1 MANFFS
7 ASSDEQIDLL
17 SVWWDKYKYILG
29 LLLAASVIFIIYRDY
44 SVSSSNTKQ
53 LDSAKLYDDFLTSS
67 LESKKIKAKEVMN
80 LYSDT
85 LYADFA
91 ALHLAKIAA
100 DDNNLEQAE
109 VNLNWVIA
117 RSSSSWGTA
126 FNPLQS
132 IAKLRL
138 ARIYLEQG
146 NAEGVLSLLE
156 EEQTLTASLYEVKGD
171 AERSLSKISEAK
183 LSYLQALELSNS
195 QPIRSLI
202 SMKISDL
209 QEDR

>member
-7 ASSDEQIDLL
+7 ASPEEQIDLL

-29 LLLAASVIFIIYRDY
+29 MLLAASVIFIVYRDY
-44 SVSSSNTKQ
+44 SISSSNVNEFE
-53 LDSAKLYDDFLTSS
+53 SARLYDDFLSS
-67 LESKKIKAKEVMN
+67 TLTDKKTKAKEIID

-91 ALHLAKIAA
+91 ALHLAKIGVEES
-100 DDNNLEQAE
+100 NLEQAE
-109 VNLNWVIA
+109 QHLNWVIA
-117 RSSSSWGTA
+117 RSSSWDSK
-126 FNPLQS
+126 FNPVRS

-138 ARIYLEQG
+138 AKIFLEQDSPQ
-146 NAEGVLSLLE
+146 AALDLLK
-156 EEQTLTASLYEVKGD
+156 EEQTLTASLFEVRGD
-171 AERSLSKISEAK
+171 AERSLNQINKAK

-195 QPIRSLI
+195 QPIKSLI

-209 QEDR
+209 QEDG

>member
-17 SVWWDKYKYILG
+17 SVWWDKYKYLLA

-44 SVSSSNTKQ
+44 SISSSNSQQ
-53 LDSAKLYDDFLTSS
+53 LESAKLYDNFLTSS
-67 LESKKIKAKEVMN
+67 MEDKRTKAEEIIN
-80 LYSDT
+80 LYPDT

-100 DDNNLEQAE
+100 DNNNFEQAE
-109 VNLNWVIA
+109 ENLNWVIK
-117 RSSSSWGTA
+117 RSSSWGTE

-146 NAEGVLSLLE
+146 KADSVMDLLA

-171 AERSLSKISEAK
+171 AEKSLNQISEAK

-209 QEDR
+209 QEGG

>member
-17 SVWWDKYKYILG
+17 SVWWDKYKYLLA

-44 SVSSSNTKQ
+44 SISSSNSQQ
-53 LDSAKLYDDFLTSS
+53 LESAKLYDNFLTSS
-67 LESKKIKAKEVMN
+67 MEDKRTKAEEIIN
-80 LYSDT
+80 LYPDT

-100 DDNNLEQAE
+100 DNNNFEQAE
-109 VNLNWVIA
+109 ENLNWVIK
-117 RSSSSWGTA
+117 RSSSWGTE

-146 NAEGVLSLLE
+146 KADIVMDLLA

-171 AERSLSKISEAK
+171 AEKSLNQISEAK

-209 QEDR
+209 QEGG

>member
-17 SVWWDKYKYILG
+17 SVWWDKYKYLLA

-44 SVSSSNTKQ
+44 SISSSNSQQ
-53 LDSAKLYDDFLTSS
+53 LESAKLYDNFLTSS
-67 LESKKIKAKEVMN
+67 MEDKRTKAEEIIN
-80 LYSDT
+80 LYPDT

-100 DDNNLEQAE
+100 DNNNFEQAE
-109 VNLNWVIA
+109 ENLNWVIK
-117 RSSSSWGTA
+117 RSSSWGTE

-146 NAEGVLSLLE
+146 KADIVIDLLA

-171 AERSLSKISEAK
+171 AEKSLNQISEAK

-209 QEDR
+209 QEGG

>member
-7 ASSDEQIDLL
+7 ASADEQIDLL
-17 SVWWDKYKYILG
+17 SLWWNKFKYLLG
-29 LLLAASVIFIIYRDY
+29 VLLVASVIFIVYRDY
-44 SVSSSNTKQ
+44 SISSLNTKQ
-53 LDSAKLYDDFLTSS
+53 LESARLYDNFLSS
-67 LESKKIKAKEVMN
+67 TLDDKKNKAKEIIE

-91 ALHLAKIAA
+91 ALHLAKVGV
-100 DDNNLEQAE
+100 DEDNLKYAEQ
-109 VNLNWVIA
+109 NLNWVIS
-117 RSSSSWGTA
+117 RSSSSWGTK
-126 FNPLQS
+126 FNPMQS

-146 NAEGVLSLLE
+146 NPAGVLDLLE
-156 EEQTLTASLYEVKGD
+156 EEQILTASLHEVKGD
-171 AERSLSKISEAK
+171 AEKLLSQISKAK

-209 QEDR
+209 KEEK

>member
-7 ASSDEQIDLL
+7 ASPEEQIDLL

-29 LLLAASVIFIIYRDY
+29 MLLAASVIFIVYRDY
-44 SVSSSNTKQ
+44 SISSSNVNEFE
-53 LDSAKLYDDFLTSS
+53 SARLYDDFLSS
-67 LESKKIKAKEVMN
+67 TLTDKKTKAKEIID

-91 ALHLAKIAA
+91 ALHLAKIGVEES
-100 DDNNLEQAE
+100 NLEQAE
-109 VNLNWVIA
+109 QHLNWVIA
-117 RSSSSWGTA
+117 RSSSWDSK
-126 FNPLQS
+126 FNPVRS

-138 ARIYLEQG
+138 AKIFLEQDSPQ
-146 NAEGVLSLLE
+146 AALDLLKE
-156 EEQTLTASLYEVKGD
+156 EKTLTASLFEVRGD
-171 AERSLSKISEAK
+171 AERSLNQINKAK

-195 QPIRSLI
+195 QPIKSLI

-209 QEDR
+209 QEGG